1 MNGFKVLKTYQI
13 KSIRAVHEY
22 IELVLCPR
30 CKEEFAR
37 YVISSSNNNSID
49 PEICPKCN
57 YPLKIQLENIQLEDE
72 DINPSK
78 R

>member
-1 MNGFKVLKTYQI
+1 MSGFKVLKTYKI
-13 KSIRAVHEY
+13 KSLRTVHEY
-22 IELVLCPR
+22 IELVICPR

-37 YVISSSNNNSID
+37 HIISGSRNSID
-49 PEICPKCN
+49 PEICPKCS
-57 YPLKIQLENIQLEDE
+57 YPLKIQLEDIQLEDE